1 MVLDENLLAQ
11 VQRLF
16 ASTEQP
22 VVQSTTESLHLS
34 ALSGGAGIT
43 ATRTLCLGLQRA
55 SDWPHLASLLES
67 LQTELE
73 IPLPAVAVVPE
84 DDGGGFQ
91 CWFSLAEPV
100 ICAAGAA
107 FLRYLATRF
116 LSALPPA
123 RWTTWPPTLPV
134 LPAADAPGEL
144 PLPPQYDAASGKWSA
159 FIDPGLGGMFAD
171 EPGLEFPPSAARQAE
186 VLLTVRSLSIKDWQ
200 RICLLV
206 QEVEVTA
213 VEGVAVE
220 TAVMP
225 LTRQIPPSSSTTDT
239 FTPTLGVGSGFA
251 DPRSFLLAVMNDVT
265 ATAALRMQAAE
276 VLLPYFEAG
285 KS

>member
-1 MVLDENLLAQ
+1 MALDENFLAQ

-16 ASTEQP
+16 ASAEQP
-22 VVQSTTESLHLS
+22 VVQSAADTLHLS
-34 ALSGGAGIT
+34 ALSDVSDANGVT
-43 ATRTLCLGLQRA
+43 ATRTLCLTLKRA
-55 SDWPHLASLLES
+55 SDWPYLASLLEG

-84 DDGGGFQ
+84 DEGGGFQ

-100 ICAAGAA
+100 ACTAGAA
-107 FLRYLATRF
+107 FLRYLGTHF
-116 LSALPPA
+116 LSTLPPERWTGWPQALP
-123 RWTTWPPTLPV
+123 V
-134 LPAADAPGEL
+134 VDESGEL

-159 FIDPGLGGMFAD
+159 FIDPRLGGMFAD

-186 VLLTVRSLSIKDWQ
+186 VLLAVRSVAVKDWQ
-200 RICLLV
+200 RICLRMQETV
-206 QEVEVTA
+206 QE
-213 VEGVAVE
+213 GSVAVE
-220 TAVMP
+220 TAVTP
-225 LTRQIPPSSSTTDT
+225 LSGAVSPPSSATDASALM
-239 FTPTLGVGSGFA
+239 LGVGSGFA

-285 KS
+285 KD

>member
-1 MVLDENLLAQ
+1 MALDENFLAQ

-16 ASTEQP
+16 ASAEQP
-22 VVQSTTESLHLS
+22 VVQSTADTLHLS
-34 ALSGGAGIT
+34 ALSGVTGLT
-43 ATRTLCLGLQRA
+43 ATRMLCLTLKRA
-55 SDWPHLASLLES
+55 RDWPYLASLLEGV
-67 LQTELE
+67 QTELE

-84 DDGGGFQ
+84 GEGGGFQ

-100 ICAAGAA
+100 ACAAGVT
-107 FLRYLATRF
+107 FLHYLVARF
-116 LSALPPA
+116 LNALPPE
-123 RWTTWPPTLPV
+123 RWAGWPQALT
-134 LPAADAPGEL
+134 AADGLGEL

-186 VLLTVRSLSIKDWQ
+186 VLLAVRSVSVKDWQ
-200 RICLLV
+200 RICLRM
-206 QEVEVTA
+206 QEGDVAAERVIAPLSGA
-213 VEGVAVE
+213 VSH
-220 TAVMP
+220 
-225 LTRQIPPSSSTTDT
+225 PSSATAASV
-239 FTPTLGVGSGFA
+239 PTLGVGSGFA

-285 KS
+285 KG